1 MSNSVVMTFDYTIWP
16 IYTVRPPLCKI
27 IIVSLLKRL
36 NNCRFIC
43 RPAAILYAFVVAAS
57 NFLACK
63 ILHVRSYAILL
74 CGVQAADLFHLFH
87 RNIEKV

>member
-1 MSNSVVMTFDYTIWP
+1 M
-16 IYTVRPPLCKI
+16 CKI

-57 NFLACK
+57 NFLTCK
-63 ILHVRSYAILL
+63 ILL